1 MTTPTQNMNTNAN
14 TNANTNNMVSIYIPR
29 INSYTTEEQLV
40 HAFSQQIGPVK
51 RIDFA
56 PIGKSY
62 GFGEHQDTE
71 FRCAFVHFHYWY
83 ANPLVSA
90 ILHTINRPGGCYRF
104 HYCNTNVYWM
114 LIKNY
119 CPIPDTIMNTHQIV
133 ENCRI
138 LERSVKTQSIRIE
151 NLEMR
156 IENYETKIDRLEET
170 VRLQTAS
177 IFQLQEVVYQLMV
190 KEETECEQEQEQE
203 DDYADMPDLIDISS
217 ENKEEYEYDY
227 EDGHEYDYDY
237 KYEYEYADE

>member
-1 MTTPTQNMNTNAN
+1 MTTPTQNMN

-114 LIKNY
+114 LIKNH

-138 LERSVKTQSIRIE
+138 LERSVKTQSI
-151 NLEMR
+151 R

-190 KEETECEQEQEQE
+190 KEETEGEQEEQEEQEEEEE

-227 EDGHEYDYDY
+227 DY
-237 KYEYEYADE
+237 KYEYEYNDE